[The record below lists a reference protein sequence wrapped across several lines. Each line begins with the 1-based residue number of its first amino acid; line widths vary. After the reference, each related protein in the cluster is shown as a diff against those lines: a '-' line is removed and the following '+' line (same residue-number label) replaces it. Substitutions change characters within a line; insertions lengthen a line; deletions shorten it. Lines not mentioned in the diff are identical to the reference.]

1 MSAAVWTPLS
11 PDDVLPRVLP
21 AKWSRLRV
29 PPGMHPHCSVYLR
42 ADGLLMV
49 ASVARYRDGGRWLHV
64 SASYADHEPSWPTM
78 CDVKD
83 VLIGHEKVAVQV
95 HPRTS
100 EHYSLHP
107 YCLHL
112 WCRLDADVVPDLRDE
127 EGRV

>member
-1 MSAAVWTPLS
+1 MIAVWEPLA
-11 PDDVLPRVLP
+11 PDALPRALP
-21 AKWSRLRV
+21 VGWLRLRS
-29 PPGMHPHCSVYLR
+29 PAGLHPLARCFRRS
-42 ADGLLMV
+42 DGLIV
-49 ASVARYRDGGRWLHV
+49 IATVARHRGGGEWLHV
-64 SASYADHEPSWPTM
+64 SASYPDREPSWSVM

-83 VLIGHEKVAVQV
+83 AFIGHDRVAVQV

-107 YCLHL
+107 HCLHL